1 MIFILE
7 RGNIMKKK
15 ITAIVLILSMV
26 FVMFALTGCGSS
38 QLNRPTAEDPSKM
51 VTVTGSC
58 EAYKDGNNVVV
69 EGECDLMT
77 GTNGT
82 VSVYSSDGRKL
93 ALEKIIQTEG
103 EKISYT
109 FPIEEG
115 WGDEVYGF
123 ITFDTTQS
131 ERQPDAVREAY
142 GKAMEYLEG
151 DNVIWDARGIA
162 VCFQSEAVDLTK

>member
-1 MIFILE
+1 
-7 RGNIMKKK
+7 MKKK
-15 ITAIVLILSMV
+15 ITAIVLVLSMV
-26 FVMFALTGCGSS
+26 FVMFALTGCGSAE
-38 QLNRPTAEDPSKM
+38 LNRPGRSDPNKE
-51 VTVTGSC
+51 VTTVTGSC

-82 VSVYSSDGRKL
+82 VSVYSSDGKKL
-93 ALEKIIQTEG
+93 ALEKIVQTQG
-103 EKISYT
+103 EKISYS
-109 FPIEEG
+109 FPIEES

-131 ERQPDAVREAY
+131 ERQPDEVREAY
-142 GKAMEYLEG
+142 GKAMEYIEG
-151 DNVIWDARGIA
+151 DNVVWDARGNA